1 MRSVVRRRSYG
12 SATVFWLDRE
22 EAERRLRQAAVRL
35 VAERPEVQAVYL
47 FGSLA
52 AGRAV
57 PGSDADVLV
66 VVDRSDERWFDR
78 AAHYQPYFAHVGMP
92 VELFCYT
99 AEELPQVPLARQAL
113 REGKLLSSR
122 KAGGPDG

>member
-1 MRSVVRRRSYG
+1 MHKRSYG

-22 EAERRLRQAAVRL
+22 EAERRLRQAADRL
-35 VAERPEVQAVYL
+35 VAERPEVVAVYL

-52 AGRAV
+52 TGRAV

-66 VVDRSDERWFDR
+66 IVDRSDERWVDR
-78 AAHYQPYFAHVGMP
+78 GVRYVGYFSDVGMP

-99 AEELPQVPLARQAL
+99 EEEVPRVPLAQRAL
-113 REGKLLSSR
+113 VEGKLL
-122 KAGGPDG
+122 AGRRPPT